1 MLWYLG
7 KLVVWLV
14 LILLLFAHFEMKT
27 RLKVLENC
35 GNLIVVHRTFNL
47 EYFSVFQV
55 LSAEDSEA
63 PGSSPLNRAALAEL
77 TNEESVDERSPSL
90 ERNRNS
96 MTSESSSSSSN
107 DTLKMRGSYAHMSAD
122 EQDDSLSAHSSRSSV
137 MLLGMYT
144 DSL

>member
-1 MLWYLG
+1 ML
-7 KLVVWLV
+7 
-14 LILLLFAHFEMKT
+14 
-27 RLKVLENC
+27 
-35 GNLIVVHRTFNL
+35 
-47 EYFSVFQV
+47 QV

-63 PGSSPLNRAALAEL
+63 PSSSPLNIAALAEL

-122 EQDDSLSAHSSRSSV
+122 EQDDSLSGHPSRSSV

-144 DSL
+144 VNLPNPGVHFAKFKEGLKGKKRFGTPPDS

>member
-1 MLWYLG
+1 MPD
-7 KLVVWLV
+7 VIFIHV
-14 LILLLFAHFEMKT
+14 IFSLL
-27 RLKVLENC
+27 
-35 GNLIVVHRTFNL
+35 
-47 EYFSVFQV
+47 QV

-63 PGSSPLNRAALAEL
+63 PSSSPLNRAALAEL

-122 EQDDSLSAHSSRSSV
+122 EQDDSLSGHSSRSSV

-144 DSL
+144 VSLLKKNEDILKKRNEKRPSNLVY